1 MVFNPDVSSYTV
13 FTNGRHVG
21 KKVVPNHENEALQD
35 NKLKFLADSTDL
47 VNLQSGDFFF
57 KRFRQSFFYCNRF
70 LRMSLTSKVYR
81 CVPLCNQTVYLDPQ
95 GTRVGF
101 FCLGRIQTITSNG
114 DRKSEQ
120 MLAPTFHWRKLPG
133 SAHYIF
139 MEKKIK
145 TGISGKKWN

>member
-1 MVFNPDVSSYTV
+1 M
-13 FTNGRHVG
+13 
-21 KKVVPNHENEALQD
+21 VPNHENEALQD

-81 CVPLCNQTVYLDPQ
+81 CVPLCNQTVHLDPQ

-114 DRKSEQ
+114 YRKSEQ
-120 MLAPTFHWRKLPG
+120 MLAPTFH
-133 SAHYIF
+133 
-139 MEKKIK
+139 
-145 TGISGKKWN
+145 